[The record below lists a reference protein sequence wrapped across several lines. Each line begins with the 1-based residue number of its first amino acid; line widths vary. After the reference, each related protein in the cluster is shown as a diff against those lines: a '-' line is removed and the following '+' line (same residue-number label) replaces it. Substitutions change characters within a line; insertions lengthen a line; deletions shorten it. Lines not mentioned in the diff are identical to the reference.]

1 MKERHLIGTL
11 ILIILVS
18 IITSTSSAAVFSEDV
33 LGEPIQATEPNI
45 PSVEP
50 TGAEIETRQQIEKRI
65 LNSTI
70 RFYIETWA
78 VKPDESGY
86 DFDSASGHGTLKD
99 GRYLVTHNHFSTP
112 LSSQSHDRESN
123 AYSMVT
129 LTDSNGEARFKG
141 PVSDFEIV
149 WEDPE
154 TLVITHKDSDLF
166 EKLGFVSAE
175 FREWS
180 SVPLKAGMEVAQV
193 DWDGATTR
201 VDWTTVQEITVNE
214 GTPWLVLA
222 DDVTLGASGGGIFWQ
237 GVHIANNWLLVQELG
252 ASGELLGATTKVAL
266 NSAPVAGS
274 LSQAIASS

>member
-1 MKERHLIGTL
+1 MKERHLIGIL
-11 ILIILVS
+11 IIIILVS
-18 IITSTSSAAVFSEDV
+18 IMTSTITAAVISESIS
-33 LGEPIQATEPNI
+33 GGPIQATGPN
-45 PSVEP
+45 VTFVKP
-50 TGAEIETRQQIEKRI
+50 TSDEVETRQQIEERI

-78 VKPDESGY
+78 VRPGDSGY

-99 GRYLVTHNHFSTP
+99 GRYLVTHNHFSAP

-123 AYSMVT
+123 AYTMVT
-129 LTDSNGEARFKG
+129 LTDSNGEALFKG
-141 PVSDFEIV
+141 PVSDFEVV

-166 EKLGFVSAE
+166 QKLGFVSAE
-175 FREWS
+175 FKQWS
-180 SVPLKAGMEVAQV
+180 SVPLEAGMEVAQV

-201 VDWTTVQEITVNE
+201 VDWTTVQEVTVNE
-214 GTPWLVLA
+214 GTPRLVLA

-252 ASGELLGATTKVAL
+252 ASGELLSATTKVAL
-266 NSAPVAGS
+266 NSAPVAS
-274 LSQAIASS
+274 TLSQAAASS